1 MNKYVYMDFILAVD
15 EEIQG
20 IHPAVVISND
30 SYNSNS
36 NYLMV
41 VPITLWDADFDGCV
55 VYWNAFQ

>member
-41 VPITLWDADFDGCV
+41 VPITL
-55 VYWNAFQ
+55 